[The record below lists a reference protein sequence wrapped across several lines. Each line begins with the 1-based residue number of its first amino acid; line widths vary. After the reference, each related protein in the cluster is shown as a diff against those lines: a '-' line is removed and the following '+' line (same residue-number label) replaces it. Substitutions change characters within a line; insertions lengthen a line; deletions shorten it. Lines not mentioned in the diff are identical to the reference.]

1 MIPPQKDKKNK
12 SIYIYILFFI
22 LISSINNKNIV
33 NEKLFSN
40 KLIFNI
46 TGLSYIDNQKLI
58 GDLTHINKDNI
69 FKIDEKKLLEKIK
82 ENNLV
87 FNFFAKKKYPNEIE
101 IKINKAAYVGKI
113 YKNNKL
119 YLIGTNGKLIDYD
132 VSIVKDIPYFYGN
145 FTRKEFLKFLSVINK
160 IQLDTQNISS
170 FYFFPS
176 GRWDIK
182 FKDNLLLKLPNKNL
196 KKSLSEFL
204 MLKNNQKFKNSKI
217 IDLRIKNRIISN
229 D

>member
-40 KLIFNI
+40 KLIFTI
-46 TGLSYIDNQKLI
+46 AGLPYVDNQKLI
-58 GDLTHINKDNI
+58 RDLIHTNKDNI
-69 FKIDEKKLLEKIK
+69 FKIDEKKLLEKITK
-82 ENNLV
+82 NNLV

-101 IKINKAAYVGKI
+101 IKINKTAYVGKT

-119 YLIGTNGKLIDYD
+119 YLIGSNGKLIDYD
-132 VSIVKDIPYFYGN
+132 VSIVKNIPYFYGN
-145 FTRKEFLKFLSVINK
+145 FTRNEFLKFLSVINK
-160 IQLDTQNISS
+160 IQLDTKNISS

-196 KKSLSEFL
+196 NKSLSEFL
-204 MLKNNQKFKNSKI
+204 MFKNNQKFINSKI

>member
-33 NEKLFSN
+33 DEKLFSN
-40 KLIFNI
+40 KLIFTI
-46 TGLSYIDNQKLI
+46 AGLPYVDNQKLI
-58 GDLTHINKDNI
+58 RDLIHTNKDNI
-69 FKIDEKKLLEKIK
+69 FKIDEKKLLEKITK
-82 ENNLV
+82 NNLV
-87 FNFFAKKKYPNEIE
+87 LNFFAKKKYPNEIE
-101 IKINKAAYVGKI
+101 IKINKTAYVGKT

-119 YLIGTNGKLIDYD
+119 YLIGSNGKLIDYD
-132 VSIVKDIPYFYGN
+132 VSIVKNIPYFYGN
-145 FTRKEFLKFLSVINK
+145 FTRNEFLKFLSIINK
-160 IQLDTQNISS
+160 IQLDTKNISS

-204 MLKNNQKFKNSKI
+204 MFKNNQKFINSKI